1 MSAKKCPKCEKISL
15 MKQPMGRIMR
25 ESLGS
30 MINIGSE
37 YQWKCI
43 DTKCGYS
50 LDKER
55 INTKMGDHF
64 EKPWYKR
71 IF

>member
-1 MSAKKCPKCEKISL
+1 MLHVADD
-15 MKQPMGRIMR
+15 
-25 ESLGS
+25 
-30 MINIGSE
+30 